1 MKTKTEVFSWKGSVS
16 SPRVCPFKLLSG
28 AFYFRHNGK
37 YGYSYLQATNF
48 ARGSWGEPAMPMGGT
63 APIPHELELTWLSW
77 IEAKVYT
84 GIFSLPTDT
93 ITQLFR
99 DGFMD
104 FRNRH
109 AEYEC
114 LIAGL
119 LPGGGVVLW
128 VWGNMNCV
136 EVARF
141 QAVEKEGVT
150 LKQISPYAIM
160 NNLKEYCDTLVSS
173 EPDIVEYVAKHG
185 VTSQLWDTY
194 RERFQM
200 RPVVEYLGKKNQL
213 VPDHINI
220 RFLNGE
226 YQCLNYE
233 YLHDNPFLDRA
244 RPKYMEIYYSF
255 NRDILSIEIRFDEEE
270 ILDAYSKIYGD
281 NPDNKAELVLTF
293 CGDNYI
299 QKLALRGMVDG
310 DTVEIKLDKADIK
323 KYRENERIRHNYRI
337 FNPNNED

>member
-1 MKTKTEVFSWKGSVS
+1 MKTKTEVFNWKGSVT
-16 SPRVCPFKLLSG
+16 SPWTCPTKLLSG

-37 YGYSYLQATNF
+37 YGYSYLQSTDF
-48 ARGSWGEPAMPMGGT
+48 ARGTWGEPGIPMGGT
-63 APIPHELELTWLSW
+63 APIPHELEVTWLSW

-84 GIFSLPTDT
+84 GTFSLPTDT

-114 LIAGL
+114 LVAGL

-150 LKQISPYAIM
+150 LKDISRYAIM
-160 NNLKEYCDTLVSS
+160 NNLQEYCDTLVAS

-200 RPVVEYLGKKNQL
+200 RPVVEYFSKKNQL
-213 VPDHINI
+213 VTDHINI
-220 RFLNGE
+220 IYLNGE

-233 YLHDNPFLDRA
+233 YLQDNPFLDRA
-244 RPKYMEIYYSF
+244 RPGYMEIYYSF
-255 NRDILSIEIRFDEEE
+255 NRDMLLMEIRFDEEE

-281 NPDNKAELVLTF
+281 EPNKKAELVVAF
-293 CGDNYI
+293 WSDNYI
-299 QKLALRGMVDG
+299 QKLVLRGLVDG
-310 DTVEIKLDKADIK
+310 KTVEVQLEKMKISRYRLDERF
-323 KYRENERIRHNYRI
+323 REDFRI
-337 FNPNNED
+337 FNPTNE